1 MTQNELQTI
10 AAVIGIISGVMSI
23 FSAVTIKDPETRK
36 RNVLVFFIVLAICA
50 LIYFFVK
57 VPLTNHIVQQAY
69 APDQDLSLSNYSSE
83 SNNSTSIW
91 LEDLSPIDLRTKNFF
106 IGQWKNRRFSIQGV
120 NYSHGIGMYLN
131 NTNSEIL
138 VNPPPGNWKDTCGEV
153 SIEYQLDKAYRS
165 MSFNIG
171 ADDSEPKYYG
181 DQDTH
186 GVARVIISDE
196 GSGVT
201 LYDSNWFDYSFSQ
214 YDISLDLREVD
225 TLCIALQACGGNY
238 SKYHTTLNI
247 ALVDALLYL
256 S

>member
-1 MTQNELQTI
+1 MTQNDLQTI
-10 AAVIGIISGVMSI
+10 AVVIGIISGVMSL
-23 FSAVTIKDPETRK
+23 FSALTIKDPETRK
-36 RNVLVFFIVLAICA
+36 TNVIVFFIVIAICV
-50 LIYFFVK
+50 LIFFFVK
-57 VPLTNHIVQQAY
+57 VPLTNNIVRQSY
-69 APDQDLSLSNYSSE
+69 AQGHDLSLSNYSSE

-91 LEDLSPIDLRTKNFF
+91 LEDLSPIDLRTGNFF

-131 NTNSEIL
+131 NSNSEIL

-171 ADDSEPKYYG
+171 ADDSEPKYFG

-196 GSGVT
+196 GAGVI
-201 LYDSNWFDYSFSQ
+201 LYDSDWFDYSFSQ
-214 YDISLDLREVD
+214 YDISLDLREVN
-225 TLCIALQACGGNY
+225 TLRFTLQACGGND